1 LLEQL
6 TAYQL
11 AEWEA
16 HDKIDPIGTWR
27 DDYRMAY
34 LATMMVN
41 LTVQVHGKKGAKLMS
56 PMDFMPEW
64 DVNKKVMVI
73 KKQTVEEMKKF
84 ALNFAKE
91 HNKQFKKNELIDKI
105 PPKIRH
111 NKYQGL

>member
-1 LLEQL
+1 LEKL

-16 HDKIDPIGTWR
+16 YDRIDPIGTWR
-27 DDYRMAY
+27 DDFRMAY
-34 LATMMVN
+34 LSTMMAN
-41 LTVQVHGKKGAKLMS
+41 LTIQVHGKKGAKLLV

-64 DVNKKVMVI
+64 DEQKKTMQI
-73 KKQTVEEMKKF
+73 KKQTMEEMKAF
-84 ALNFAKE
+84 ALSFAKE
-91 HNKQFKKNELIDKI
+91 HNKQFKVQQNIDNQ